1 MGGQP
6 SLRVSRAGLRVWG
19 SLGVGESHK
28 GVATWYR
35 LCAGGGGWVGN
46 VMDRIGERGTFGNQ
60 LSVLSQKYQDRD
72 AV

>member
-1 MGGQP
+1 M
-6 SLRVSRAGLRVWG
+6 
-19 SLGVGESHK
+19 GVGESHK

-46 VMDRIGERGTFGNQ
+46 VMDGIGERGTFGNQ